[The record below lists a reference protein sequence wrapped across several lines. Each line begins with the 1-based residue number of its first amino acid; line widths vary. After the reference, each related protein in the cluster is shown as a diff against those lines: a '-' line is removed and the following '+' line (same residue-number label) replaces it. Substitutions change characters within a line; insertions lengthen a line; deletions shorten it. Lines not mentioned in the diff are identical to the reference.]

1 MEQPRTW
8 ISAESRKERGAYLK
22 KPLFCVRILCIDRF
36 DYEKLFPFFKKKTFP
51 VTLQVAATFYST

>member
-36 DYEKLFPFFKKKTFP
+36 DYEKLFPFF
-51 VTLQVAATFYST
+51 